1 MKGKKQNDRSRHF
14 LAAFRHDDFTGLGPR
29 ESDLRRRR
37 TDKVERNKCDK
48 PKRDSVV
55 AASRR
60 YLKVNVL
67 WRTAANRSNTSCTHA
82 FLINQLL
89 FPSPSP
95 FQPVSLHLE
104 ETSMPK
110 SATSFFSRLLF
121 SPFFH
126 FLLSPS
132 SWIPSSRGF
141 SKCERARRGWGIQ
154 VFSAKPGKEKEY
166 NRSDD
171 KSLTGRE
178 EFYGGFF
185 LFFS

>member
-82 FLINQLL
+82 FLINQPGLHPLSFSLSFPTRVAPPRGDIDAQKRDL
-89 FPSPSP
+89 F
-95 FQPVSLHLE
+95 FFHACFFLHFS
-104 ETSMPK
+104 T
-110 SATSFFSRLLF
+110 FFFRLL
-121 SPFFH
+121 PG
-126 FLLSPS
+126 FLLL
-132 SWIPSSRGF
+132 
-141 SKCERARRGWGIQ
+141 E
-154 VFSAKPGKEKEY
+154 VFRNVNALDEAGVYK
-166 NRSDD
+166 
-171 KSLTGRE
+171 
-178 EFYGGFF
+178 FF
-185 LFFS
+185 LQNWERRKNIIGRTINH